1 MTGTSSDGEPK
12 RGLSKSSARGG
23 GGGGREQSRAVT
35 AIENRGGKKPVLD
48 YLDVLESALNVREIY
63 HFNNAEQDLKNK
75 RIIV

>member
-12 RGLSKSSARGG
+12 RGLSKSSDR

-48 YLDVLESALNVREIY
+48 YLDVLKSALNVREIY